1 MSKLNS
7 YGIANEI
14 LMESWDIDE
23 FKLHLIHEVI
33 GLDNDETIDD
43 CLGMFKSV
51 QQLRKQCYNKPDT
64 IQEKLYVL
72 NELMDGHGIEPIQ
85 VSEELYQDAYYGN
98 CIGEYIN
105 LGDTYNLTIIYN
117 TMDQKFEFNSW
128 GEYFEYH
135 EQGLQEQL
143 DDLNSM

>member
-135 EQGLQEQL
+135 EQGLEEQL
-143 DDLNSM
+143 YDLNLM